1 MRSKSLL
8 LLSEAFKVQRTV
20 SEDVTADGPEWQNA
34 RQMNSVAIVSA
45 NDHYRDVIATAHSAQ
60 PVLVERNFNN

>member
-20 SEDVTADGPEWQNA
+20 SEDVTADGPVWQNA
-34 RQMNSVAIVSA
+34 RQMNSVAIV
-45 NDHYRDVIATAHSAQ
+45 VC
-60 PVLVERNFNN
+60 